1 MIPIRDENPTHSVP
15 IITYLLIAINIIVF
29 IFQTMLGSYQEQ
41 FVYQFA
47 LIPNEVTSSIS
58 LGNITD
64 IFTSM
69 FMHAGVA
76 HIAGNMLYLWIFGDN
91 VEDRLGSGKY
101 LFFYILGGV
110 IASVAHI
117 LTNPSSQIPTV
128 GASGAIAAVLGAYL
142 VLYPRQKVLTL
153 IPLGFWLR
161 MTMVPAFVV
170 LGVWFALQFFSG
182 ILSLGGPDVGG
193 VAFWAHIGGFI
204 SGVVFGQLFKKPE
217 KDYPAYHWE

>member
-1 MIPIRDENPTHSVP
+1 MIPIKDENPVHSVP
-15 IITYLLIAINIIVF
+15 IITYLLIAINIVVF

-47 LIPNEVTSSIS
+47 LIPNEFTSFSS
-58 LGNITD
+58 LGSIVD

-69 FMHAGVA
+69 FMHAGLA
-76 HIAGNMLYLWIFGDN
+76 HIGGNMLYLWIFGDN
-91 VEDRLGSGKY
+91 VEDRMGSGKY

-110 IASVAHI
+110 IASAAHI
-117 LTNPSSQIPTV
+117 ITNPASRIPTV

-142 VLYPRQKVLTL
+142 VLFPSQKVLTL

-170 LGVWFALQFFSG
+170 LGLWFLLQFFSG
-182 ILSLGGPDVGG
+182 VLSLGGPDVGG

-204 SGVVFGQLFKKPE
+204 SGVVFGYLFKKPE
-217 KDYPAYHWE
+217 REYPAYHWK

>member
-1 MIPIRDENPTHSVP
+1 MIPLKDDNPIHSIP
-15 IITYLLIAINIIVF
+15 IITYLLIAINIVVF

-47 LIPNEVTSSIS
+47 LIPNEFTSFSSFGSIA
-58 LGNITD
+58 D

-69 FMHAGVA
+69 FMHAGLA
-76 HIAGNMLYLWIFGDN
+76 HIGGNMLYLWIFGDN
-91 VEDRLGSGKY
+91 VEDRMGSGKY

-110 IASVAHI
+110 IASAAHI
-117 LTNPSSQIPTV
+117 ITNPTSRIPTV

-142 VLYPRQKVLTL
+142 VLFPSQKVLTL

-170 LGVWFALQFFSG
+170 LGLWFLLQFFSG
-182 ILSLGGPDVGG
+182 VLSLGGPDVGG

-204 SGVVFGQLFKKPE
+204 SGVVFGYLFKKPE
-217 KDYPAYHWE
+217 REYPAYHWE